1 MTAQWMCEVGRGKA
15 KKMQLRL
22 IRSPACITGKPEKPL
37 LTQEPDGHWSLPSEA
52 PRALSTARS
61 RGACSRG
68 GGSGARP
75 RRRPPGPARPRSQF
89 PNPTWEPGR
98 RTVPLTL
105 RGCTPL
111 GTRGRDSGFS
121 SALTSPRPNDSG
133 SRTAPLSPAPAP
145 RPGAGPRPGPPCQ
158 RARRAAARPGSVPAC
173 GAGGRCSSSLTCAGT
188 LLRAASFRTPI
199 PARAPNRAAKRSPH
213 VWPRPAPPPAAS
225 PPGRQLPVWV
235 RGKRVPLPVPPGPQ
249 RMWSVSAAEGEDGST
264 SGRPPQRRGRRAGC
278 RSRSSCCGDD
288 WGRGRWLQSPPSV
301 SGCVGGGDVS
311 GSCWKALGWRR

>member
-1 MTAQWMCEVGRGKA
+1 MCEVGRGKA

-22 IRSPACITGKPEKPL
+22 IRSPACITGKPREAAAHTGARRALEPAL
-37 LTQEPDGHWSLPSEA
+37 RGPAGAVDGEVARGLQPRRGVGRQAPPSSAGTRTTQESVSKPD
-52 PRALSTARS
+52 
-61 RGACSRG
+61 
-68 GGSGARP
+68 
-75 RRRPPGPARPRSQF
+75 
-89 PNPTWEPGR
+89 
-98 RTVPLTL
+98 
-105 RGCTPL
+105 L
-111 GTRGRDSGFS
+111 GTRAAHGSVNPPRLHAPRDARTRLWFLFS
-121 SALTSPRPNDSG
+121 SYLSAPERLRKPT
-133 SRTAPLSPAPAP
+133 RTPS
-145 RPGAGPRPGPPCQ
+145 PRPGPSPRS
-158 RARRAAARPGSVPAC
+158 RAPARPTLPARTPRRCSARSVPAC

-188 LLRAASFRTPI
+188 LLWAASFRTPI

-249 RMWSVSAAEGEDGST
+249 RIWSVSAAEGEDGST